1 MLLSAVVD
9 SFFFFFK
16 QKTAYEMRISDW
28 SSDVCSSDLLLAGTQ
43 LREQFVVVLERFC
56 DITRMHQPA
65 AIEHDRS
72 VADVAQQAGAV
83 TGQHHDLAAAQS
95 ALHPLLGLAHEISIT
110 GTHPLVH
117 NDDVM
122 QHRRKDT
129 SSEPHLLPSGQR
141 PQKEGQPPP

>member
-1 MLLSAVVD
+1 
-9 SFFFFFK
+9 
-16 QKTAYEMRISDW
+16 MRISDW
-28 SSDVCSSDLLLAGTQ
+28 SSDVCSSDLLRSTNGYRLGFRLLAGTQ

-110 GTHPLVH
+110 GTEPLVH
-117 NDDVM
+117 HDAD
-122 QHRRKDT
+122 RKRT
-129 SSEPHLLPSGQR
+129 RLNS
-141 PQKEGQPPP
+141 

>member
-1 MLLSAVVD
+1 MLRLPP
-9 SFFFFFK
+9 
-16 QKTAYEMRISDW
+16 
-28 SSDVCSSDLLLAGTQ
+28 SSTRPDTLLPYTTLFRSRLCFRLLAGTK
-43 LREQFVVVLERFC
+43 RRGQFVVVLERFC

-110 GTHPLVH
+110 GTDPLVH
-117 NDDVM
+117 HDDVM
-122 QHRRKDT
+122 LHRCRDRE
-129 SSEPHLLPSGQR
+129 SEPHLL
-141 PQKEGQPPP
+141 